1 MDRGEIADPAAGYRR
16 RILRGYFL
24 RFHMG
29 LILCAV
35 AAAGVLS
42 SRLLLMAGVHS
53 VLLRYPL
60 AVGGAYLLFF
70 ALIRLWI
77 AYVQPGRSM
86 ELELGDVD
94 WPEGG
99 GGSGPGVVRFGGGD
113 SGGGGASSSW
123 AASSGSG
130 SGSGVDIDVD
140 DGFWILIALA
150 VLIAV
155 VFGSGAYMVYVAPQI
170 LPDVAVHAA
179 VASGLIHAGRKMEKR
194 CWAESLFRCSVIPF
208 LLVVAAAAALGYAVH
223 SSCPK
228 AVKLADAFHCES

>member
-1 MDRGEIADPAAGYRR
+1 
-16 RILRGYFL
+16 
-24 RFHMG
+24 MG

-35 AAAGVLS
+35 AAAGVLT
-42 SRLLLMAGVHS
+42 SRMLLMAGVHS

-60 AVGGAYLLFF
+60 AVGGAYLVFF

-77 AYVQPGRSM
+77 AYVQPVRS
-86 ELELGDVD
+86 LDVDLGDVD
-94 WPEGG
+94 WPVGG
-99 GGSGPGVVRFGGGD
+99 ESGPDVVRFGGGD

-123 AASSGSG
+123 ESVAGSGTGSG
-130 SGSGVDIDVD
+130 SGLDIDVD
-140 DGFWILIALA
+140 DGFWILMALA
-150 VLIAV
+150 ALIAV
-155 VFGSGAYMVYVAPQI
+155 VFGSGVYMVYVAPQI

-208 LLVVAAAAALGYAVH
+208 VLVLAAAAALGYAVH

>member
-1 MDRGEIADPAAGYRR
+1 
-16 RILRGYFL
+16 
-24 RFHMG
+24 MG
-29 LILCAV
+29 LILCTV
-35 AAAGVLS
+35 AAAGVLT

-60 AVGGAYLLFF
+60 AVGGAYLVFF

-77 AYVQPGRSM
+77 AYVQPPGTGSAGGVM
-86 ELELGDVD
+86 NVDLGDVD
-94 WPEGG
+94 WPAG
-99 GGSGPGVVRFGGGD
+99 GGSGTDVVRFGGGD

-123 AASSGSG
+123 GASPGSG

-150 VLIAV
+150 ALIAV

-194 CWAESLFRCSVIPF
+194 CWAESLLRCSVIPF
-208 LLVVAAAAALGYAVH
+208 LLVLAAAAALGYAVH
-223 SSCPK
+223 RSCPK
-228 AVKLADAFHCES
+228 AVKLADAIHCES